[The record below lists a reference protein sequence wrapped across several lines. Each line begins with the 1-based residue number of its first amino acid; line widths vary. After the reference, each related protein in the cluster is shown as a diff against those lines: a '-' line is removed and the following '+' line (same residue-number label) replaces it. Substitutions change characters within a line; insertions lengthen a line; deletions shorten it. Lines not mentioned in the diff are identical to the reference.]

1 MIGVSAPLELRIERA
16 ITRTNTS
23 RQDILNRISK
33 QMDEDE
39 KMKRCD
45 HVIINDEV
53 QPVIPQVLNL
63 HQVLL
68 NKAAAINAAPNL

>member
-1 MIGVSAPLELRIERA
+1 
-16 ITRTNTS
+16 
-23 RQDILNRISK
+23 
-33 QMDEDE
+33 MDEDE